1 MYHKLCHWNTW
12 SYASRPNFCLNDD
25 KSGKARHGNFAPSC
39 VTIESNPYLVSLFD
53 FIIATLLHNRDVKR
67 KQSII
72 RIIPK
77 TFKHCSVNQV
87 FQYLLPCNCIKHG
100 NFFPKEVLVFLQF
113 KYRCSKMLHMVEV
126 SLEWTISTV
135 VIRSYKLPWLNWLKS
150 KAFDNKWK
158 KSNRTLISF

>member
-1 MYHKLCHWNTW
+1 MFHKLCHWNTW

-100 NFFPKEVLVFLQF
+100 NFFSKRSFGVFAVQIPVQQDASHGWSISWVNNINCGDKKLQAPI
-113 KYRCSKMLHMVEV
+113 V
-126 SLEWTISTV
+126 
-135 VIRSYKLPWLNWLKS
+135 KLIKIKS
-150 KAFDNKWK
+150 FW
-158 KSNRTLISF
+158 